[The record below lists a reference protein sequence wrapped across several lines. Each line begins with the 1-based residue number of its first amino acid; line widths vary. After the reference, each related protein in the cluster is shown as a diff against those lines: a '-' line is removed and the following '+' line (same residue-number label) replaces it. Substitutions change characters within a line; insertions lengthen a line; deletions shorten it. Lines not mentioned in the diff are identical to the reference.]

1 MKKLSA
7 LLIITMLLSA
17 CSVQSEQTTTSADTT
32 TTATAAITTTETTTT
47 AEMTTTTAESTT
59 PALTTIAP
67 SEASISFN
75 SYIIGEYDGIS
86 RLEIC
91 RNALGDNVVFL
102 LGINAEKD
110 DNSVI
115 TADSLE
121 LVVTDKRDEYEA
133 DIETITFLPFI
144 DAKKY
149 AVDPFRQPD
158 CVNYFYSEQDNELFC
173 LYLPSEETD
182 DLYFFAVKD
191 GEISFFN
198 SEPFETGGMVS
209 FDRVKNI
216 ITDEINRIEYSFDFE
231 NMTYSDKELP
241 PVEAEEYAP
250 DYSDYEYMALDFL
263 TEEQNETWIK
273 SFFIKQTD
281 ISADNSAL
289 PYGDKYTLDYYQPTN
304 ISYDSF
310 DSFIRSAFTDEAV
323 ENMLT
328 PSPFINVNG
337 LVYWMDG
344 ARGGDISYS
353 HSEFELVSADEN
365 AIKFKCISYHTWD
378 TFEEDYKE
386 GDPVNYSTY
395 ETDLEMIKTE
405 NGWRME
411 YYNLWY

>member
-7 LLIITMLLSA
+7 LLILTMLLSA
-17 CSVQSEQTTTSADTT
+17 CAAQPEQTTTTTAETT
-32 TTATAAITTTETTTT
+32 TTATVAATEEATTT
-47 AEMTTTTAESTT
+47 EMTTTAAESTT

-67 SEASISFN
+67 SESPISFN
-75 SYIIGEYDGIS
+75 SYIIGEYDGVS
-86 RLEIC
+86 RLEIG
-91 RNALGDNVVFL
+91 RNALGDNVVVFL

-110 DNSVI
+110 DNAVI
-115 TADSLE
+115 TADSFE
-121 LVVTDKRDEYEA
+121 LVVTDNRDEYAA

-149 AVDPFRQPD
+149 AFDPYRQPL
-158 CVNYFYSEQDNELFC
+158 CVKYFNGRQDNQLFC
-173 LYLPSEETD
+173 LYLPASETC

-198 SEPFETGGMVS
+198 NEPFETSGMIS
-209 FDRVKNI
+209 FDREKNI
-216 ITDEINRIEYSFDFE
+216 VADEINRIEYSFDFE
-231 NMTYSDKELP
+231 NMTYSSAEPL
-241 PVEAEEYAP
+241 PVEAEVYAP

-263 TEEQNETWIK
+263 TEEQNETWVK

-281 ISADNSAL
+281 ISADNSGL
-289 PYGDKYTLDYYQPTN
+289 PYGDKYTLDYYRPTN

-323 ENMLT
+323 ENMPT

-337 LVYWMDG
+337 LIYWMDG

-353 HSEFELVSADEN
+353 HCEFELVSADEN
-365 AIKFKCISYHTWD
+365 NVKFKCISYHTWD

-395 ETDLEMIKTE
+395 ETDLEMVRTE

-411 YYNLWY
+411 YYDLWY